1 MVSNSK
7 QLEVSI
13 KNPLVNLLKPKDRVR
28 ETQYLM
34 GFGDWLRWILLK
46 LEDSK
51 SLRFRVS
58 RVLEPDKNH
67 KSVDGSKEGKFSCSS
82 SNL

>member
-1 MVSNSK
+1 MSNSK

-28 ETQYLM
+28 ESRYLT
-34 GFGDWLRWILLK
+34 GFGDWLRWILFN
-46 LEDSK
+46 LEDCK
-51 SLRFRVS
+51 SLRFRVL

-67 KSVDGSKEGKFSCSS
+67 KTVDGSKEGKFSCSS
-82 SNL
+82 LNL

>member
-28 ETQYLM
+28 EARYLM
-34 GFGDWLRWILLK
+34 GFGDWLRWVLLK
-46 LEDSK
+46 L
-51 SLRFRVS
+51 
-58 RVLEPDKNH
+58 
-67 KSVDGSKEGKFSCSS
+67 
-82 SNL
+82 